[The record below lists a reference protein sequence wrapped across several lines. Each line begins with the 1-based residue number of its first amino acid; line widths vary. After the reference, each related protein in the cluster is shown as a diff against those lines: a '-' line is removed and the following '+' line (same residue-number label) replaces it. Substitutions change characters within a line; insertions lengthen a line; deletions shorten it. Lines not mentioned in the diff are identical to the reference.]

1 MKIKKGFTLVEV
13 IVSLAVMALFLPA
26 LARLFTFAINTS
38 SQGDM
43 YLKAYAMSQEGIEAI
58 YYIKDNRAD
67 IWNWDTTPENTSAT
81 EFYQIVKTGDE
92 WGFDGGKKNI
102 SDLSSVNGYTRSIQI
117 FMVVRD
123 VEGNLNSGST
133 EDKLTKKI
141 VSKVSWTGI
150 NGPEEVTLSSYVT
163 KH

>member
-1 MKIKKGFTLVEV
+1 MKKGFTLVEV

-38 SQGDM
+38 TQGDM
-43 YLKAYAMSQEGIEAI
+43 YSKAYAMSQEGIEAI
-58 YYIKDNRAD
+58 YYIKENRPD
-67 IWNWDTTPENTSAT
+67 IWNWDTIPENTSPS
-81 EFYQIVKTGDE
+81 EFYQVIKSGGE
-92 WGFDGGKKNI
+92 WGFDGGKK
-102 SDLSSVNGYTRSIQI
+102 SMTDLSSIDGYTRSIQI

-133 EDKLTKKI
+133 EDKFTKKI
-141 VSKVSWTGI
+141 VSKVSWMGI
-150 NGPEEVTLSSYVT
+150 NGQEEVTLSSYVT